1 MGSDVVVVRV
11 PKELKER
18 MKRAEINWSEEIRG
32 FIEKRLRS
40 YELQQSLREIRKK
53 ARKRKVSVD
62 STELIREDRERR

>member
-18 MKRAEINWSEEIRG
+18 MKRAEINWSEEIRS
-32 FIEKRLRS
+32 FIEKRLRN

>member
-1 MGSDVVVVRV
+1 LGSDVVVVRV

-18 MKRAEINWSEEIRG
+18 MKRAEINWSEEIRS

>member
-1 MGSDVVVVRV
+1 
-11 PKELKER
+11 
-18 MKRAEINWSEEIRG
+18 MKRAEINWSEEIRS
-32 FIEKRLRS
+32 FIEKRLRN